1 MRATATQQLI
11 ALERF
16 MPRIPGVKREE
27 VDGAVERAFQ
37 GQEKKW
43 GDALEYADS
52 MTITG
57 REVPDELFEKVRRF
71 YDDDALVELTATIA
85 WENSSS
91 KFNRALRV

>member
-11 ALERF
+11 ASERL

-43 GDALEYADS
+43 GDVLAPYPLYARRPTIFKAVGNMWAALAQSGLIDR
-52 MTITG
+52 G
-57 REVPDELFEKVRRF
+57 LV
-71 YDDDALVELTATIA
+71 ALV
-85 WENSSS
+85 
-91 KFNRALRV
+91 NRRVASLNGCVF